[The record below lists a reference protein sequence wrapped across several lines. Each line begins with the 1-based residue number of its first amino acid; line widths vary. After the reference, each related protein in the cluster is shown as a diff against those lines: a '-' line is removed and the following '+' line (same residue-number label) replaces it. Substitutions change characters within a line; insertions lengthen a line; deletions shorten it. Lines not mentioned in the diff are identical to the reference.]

1 MANFNQAILMGNLTQ
16 DPVLRELPSGDKVCD
31 FRIAVNNTHSKNP
44 ETLYMDVSCWNGQA
58 VNCDKYLTKG
68 RNVAVVGR
76 IKLEQWTDT
85 EGNKRSKHS
94 VVANTVQF
102 LGSSPQSS
110 ETSRETETETE
121 TADTSF

>member
-31 FRIAVNNTHSKNP
+31 FRLAVNNNKAKNP

-68 RNVAVVGR
+68 RNVAVFGR
-76 IKLEQWTDT
+76 IRLEEWTDK

-94 VVANTVQF
+94 VVANTLQF
-102 LGSSPQSS
+102 LGSPQTSDK
-110 ETSRETETETE
+110 SRETQEVVE
-121 TADTSF
+121 TADAAF